1 MATTRKPA
9 VSSSGLPGA
18 TLFWL
23 GFIGILGPM
32 AIDIYLPALP
42 AMSKDFGTTAATVQ
56 LGLATTTIGMALGT
70 VIVGALSD
78 RYGRRPPLL
87 ITGALMV
94 IGASLAATSF
104 HIVWFLAC
112 CLIMGISASAVQ
124 VSGRGVIADL
134 TKGVASTRAYSFLTS
149 IIMVGPVFA
158 PVGGV
163 LILTFAGWR
172 GIFVALA
179 AFALVGTIG
188 IWAFVPESLAKE
200 KRHADGFVA
209 SLRSMGATWRNS
221 VYRWFS
227 IVNFASYAL
236 MFTYLGTCSLT
247 IQVELGQPPWVAAA
261 AFAVNGAG
269 IALAG
274 VFSAW
279 LAKRIS
285 SVAILFISVA
295 GQVLGIIVLAVIVAT
310 NALSV
315 VSIFIIYFVI
325 CVGLGLGCG
334 SVTSLALTHV
344 RKNSGTALGLMG
356 LLQFIIGAV
365 TSVFVGTIN
374 PSPAMSMLMIGG
386 TVVAI
391 AVIAALGGRRALRRD
406 PDPVTAH

>member
-1 MATTRKPA
+1 MATTRKSS

-32 AIDIYLPALP
+32 AVDIYLPALP

-78 RYGRRPPLL
+78 RFGRRPPLL

-94 IGASLAATSF
+94 IGASLAAASF

-112 CLIMGISASAVQ
+112 CIIMGISASAVQ

-134 TKGVASTRAYSFLTS
+134 TRGVASTRAYSFLTS

-179 AFALVGTIG
+179 VFALIGTIG

-200 KRHADGFVA
+200 KRHSDGFVA
-209 SLRSMGATWRNS
+209 SLRSMGATWRNR

-261 AFAVNGAG
+261 AFATNGAG

-285 SVAILFISVA
+285 SLAILFISVA

-315 VSIFIIYFVI
+315 LSIFIIYFVI
-325 CVGLGLGCG
+325 CVGLGLGFG

-356 LLQFIIGAV
+356 LVQFIIGGI

-374 PSPAMSMLMIGG
+374 PSPALSMLMIGG
-386 TVVAI
+386 TAVTV
-391 AVIAALGGRRALRRD
+391 AVIAAFGGRRALRRD
-406 PDPVTAH
+406 PDPVTDH

>member
-1 MATTRKPA
+1 
-9 VSSSGLPGA
+9 
-18 TLFWL
+18 
-23 GFIGILGPM
+23 M

-42 AMSKDFGTTAATVQ
+42 AMSKDFGTTAASVQ

-78 RYGRRPPLL
+78 RFGRRPPLL

-94 IGASLAATSF
+94 IGASLAAASF

-134 TKGVASTRAYSFLTS
+134 TRGVASTRAYSFLTS

-179 AFALVGTIG
+179 VFALIGTIG

-200 KRHADGFVA
+200 KRHVDGFIA

-261 AFAVNGAG
+261 AFAANGAG

-285 SVAILFISVA
+285 SVAILFMSVA
-295 GQVLGIIVLAVIVAT
+295 GQVLGIIVLAV
-310 NALSV
+310 
-315 VSIFIIYFVI
+315 
-325 CVGLGLGCG
+325 
-334 SVTSLALTHV
+334 
-344 RKNSGTALGLMG
+344 
-356 LLQFIIGAV
+356 
-365 TSVFVGTIN
+365 
-374 PSPAMSMLMIGG
+374 
-386 TVVAI
+386 
-391 AVIAALGGRRALRRD
+391 
-406 PDPVTAH
+406 